1 LKIGAIHRNRFAPRV
16 IDLLGMASLPE
27 LAAAIEPLLR
37 IRENMRAER
46 KAFDRSFAELSRRD
60 AVTRRLMTIPGVG
73 PVTSLAFKA
82 TIDDT
87 GRFLTSKALGA
98 HLGLTPRVY
107 QSGEID
113 RSGHISKCGDRM
125 IASPP
130 LRGRIGADDKDTQV
144 VAAAGLG
151 RCHRKAAWHEASDR
165 SRGS

>member
-1 LKIGAIHRNRFAPRV
+1 
-16 IDLLGMASLPE
+16 
-27 LAAAIEPLLR
+27 
-37 IRENMRAER
+37 
-46 KAFDRSFAELSRRD
+46 
-60 AVTRRLMTIPGVG
+60 MTIPGVG

-113 RSGHISKCGDRM
+113 RSGHISKCG
-125 IASPP
+125 
-130 LRGRIGADDKDTQV
+130 TQV

-151 RCHRKAAWHEASDR
+151 RCHRKNGHCAMKAILALASSTR
-165 SRGS
+165 RAVTN